1 VLMESPWTSIWIRS
15 KVEAAY
21 NEFFDKASN
30 VRQEISMLF
39 LLETNWRLCERILVF
54 VKVNTWAQLCE
65 GGTTFCTVPL
75 GFFKS
80 GSIRFILDFPQQK
93 LDAIKR
99 LGIGLLNK
107 VAMLFRL
114 CIETPLLI
122 SLFMV
127 F

>member
-1 VLMESPWTSIWIRS
+1 MLTESPWTRIWIRS

-39 LLETNWRLCERILVF
+39 IMERNWRLCERILVF

-80 GSIRFILDFPQQK
+80 GSIRLILEFRQQK
-93 LDAIKR
+93 LDTIKR

-107 VAMLFRL
+107 IAMLFRL
-114 CIETPLLI
+114 CFATQLLI

-127 F
+127 L